1 MERDEEVLSFNSI
14 NDEAFST
21 IVFLKSTG
29 VASSVYIKKVSH
41 DGENQILM
49 IWLLY
54 GISRKIESEIFSMQ
68 YN

>member
-1 MERDEEVLSFNSI
+1 MERDEEVLSFNGI

-49 IWLLY
+49 I
-54 GISRKIESEIFSMQ
+54 
-68 YN
+68 